1 MEPALLTC
9 LLTFGPPLAQP
20 AATQPQAEPAPTPVE
35 EAQTR
40 RAEGP
45 ERGHGPTAPDKAF
58 GHRFQLRAHMP
69 ERAQLSFHFGLIQPI
84 LLAGF
89 NAAVDVRYKRFV
101 ATYSHGHG
109 LDIDRVDGVR
119 SEAEVDAGV
128 KVFEPYTTGF
138 GVGLTIID
146 ELYVLAD
153 FKLHGFEVTHDGTV
167 NRYQTITIGGEIGYR
182 LFLWKGLHIAPVIR
196 YWPTV
201 WTSLPDRTLVLDED
215 AGLEHRMV
223 RQGLSGLFFNVLLGW
238 SFSL

>member
-1 MEPALLTC
+1 MSC
-9 LLTFGPPLAQP
+9 LLAFGPPTVPPAPVQP
-20 AATQPQAEPAPTPVE
+20 EAEPAGAPAGDSEPSE
-35 EAQTR
+35 P
-40 RAEGP
+40 EGP
-45 ERGHGPTAPDKAF
+45 KRGHGPTAPGKGF

-69 ERAQLSFHFGLIQPI
+69 DRAQLSFHFGLIQPI
-84 LLAGF
+84 LLQGF
-89 NAAVDVRYKRFV
+89 NAAVDVRYKRFI

-109 LDIDRVDGVR
+109 LHVDRAPGVR

-146 ELYVLAD
+146 ELYMLAD
-153 FKLHGFEVTHDGTV
+153 FKLHGFEVTHDGAV
-167 NRYQTITIGGEIGYR
+167 SRYQTITVGGEIGYR

-215 AGLEHRMV
+215 AALEHSMV
-223 RQGLSGLFFNVLLGW
+223 RQGLSGLFFNVLVGW